1 MEKLKRYDLN
11 CNIFDVYDYDGL
23 SMQELLCQFYTKIN
37 ECVDFSNS
45 TLNLCSWLVNEGL
58 KEEVAEKLIKW
69 LNDGTLNNIINTSV
83 FNELNAKLGK
93 IENVVNW
100 INPDDFNGSDVE
112 KLQHAI
118 DKAVITHDEIVL
130 TREYNITYGTL
141 KINKPNVGDRK
152 ILHIR
157 GINGGI
163 TKNDSGYMFTS
174 DVLPIDDIIYLGD
187 VKLSNLLIKS
197 VSGAK
202 TRVIDCNRIIR
213 VLLENNQYINVD
225 CILHSNSGYIQTAR
239 LINEHITG
247 GCGYL
252 VDCEECYDV
261 TISDCIVE
269 HRENVFIQRSIE
281 STESNVDPT
290 GLSSN
295 NVRIVNN
302 LFEGLTSSDSV
313 LKFGFTTAL
322 TIEGNYFECNNGVD
336 IDLSLNPCYGVTV
349 KGNYFHDNNVEKYC
363 ISLPT
368 FALNYGESSD
378 QYNFIGNMCK
388 GGAWLFGFNKSPNNM
403 LKFNSMGNYCSGDK
417 LIKSNN
423 ELFNILTK
431 YTTTNNNVEV
441 KYVNGLKILS
451 KAEFVD
457 IQGDNTQVIEVNMH
471 NDIDVTKDIIT
482 VCVTS
487 SNADNENVAVFE
499 TKNIYATGKTVKVM
513 IRNTTQ
519 SVKMASIFIKVLQG

>member
-11 CNIFDVYDYDGL
+11 CNIFDVYDYEGL

-69 LNDGTLNNIINTSV
+69 LNDGTLNNIINTSL

-112 KLQHAI
+112 KLQQAI

-252 VDCEECYDV
+252 VDCE
-261 TISDCIVE
+261 T
-269 HRENVFIQRSIE
+269 
-281 STESNVDPT
+281 
-290 GLSSN
+290 
-295 NVRIVNN
+295 
-302 LFEGLTSSDSV
+302 
-313 LKFGFTTAL
+313 KF
-322 TIEGNYFECNNGVD
+322 
-336 IDLSLNPCYGVTV
+336 
-349 KGNYFHDNNVEKYC
+349 
-363 ISLPT
+363 
-368 FALNYGESSD
+368 
-378 QYNFIGNMCK
+378 
-388 GGAWLFGFNKSPNNM
+388 
-403 LKFNSMGNYCSGDK
+403 
-417 LIKSNN
+417 
-423 ELFNILTK
+423 
-431 YTTTNNNVEV
+431 
-441 KYVNGLKILS
+441 
-451 KAEFVD
+451 
-457 IQGDNTQVIEVNMH
+457 
-471 NDIDVTKDIIT
+471 
-482 VCVTS
+482 
-487 SNADNENVAVFE
+487 
-499 TKNIYATGKTVKVM
+499 
-513 IRNTTQ
+513 
-519 SVKMASIFIKVLQG
+519 